1 MCANCIKRKEAGAD
15 FFAYMSIIYRFLN
28 FYSYIIAGC
37 FKNKKNSCFRKV
49 ALIHK
54 IAQSLT
60 LYRLSRADAWGRV
73 GILAG
78 AHKKACKAGALK
90 M

>member
-1 MCANCIKRKEAGAD
+1 M
-15 FFAYMSIIYRFLN
+15 
-28 FYSYIIAGC
+28 
-37 FKNKKNSCFRKV
+37 
-49 ALIHK
+49 LIHK

-73 GILAG
+73 EILAG
-78 AHKKACKAGALK
+78 AHKKACKAPPLK